1 MSAWRCALPLTLLLF
16 GTGQPGL
23 ERFKIVVQCVV
34 GQIHGQGSRI
44 ASRCLWDADNDNDAS
59 VSFKNV
65 RWVSE
70 SGSNRQNE
78 EEDVTIACLHTSY

>member
-1 MSAWRCALPLTLLLF
+1 MSAWRCALPLTLLIF

-65 RWVSE
+65 RWASE
-70 SGSNRQNE
+70 SGSNRQN
-78 EEDVTIACLHTSY
+78 